1 MAMNNLDPF
10 PDYDVPQYRE
20 KGKHG
25 WKSRLSVDNQE
36 WNMVYLQTV
45 GQVMHSC
52 PAPVG
57 VSDHDHLMSSI
68 DELGCE
74 LIDMTLYP
82 PWLRV
87 EEVTHHCDAV
97 PRRHA
102 GVRPNDFPRLDCIFQ
117 SASPQLFLCNNLE
130 HEGNASKSS
139 HALPHYAFLAL
150 SVDPLRIG
158 LN

>member
-1 MAMNNLDPF
+1 MTMNNLDPF
-10 PDYDVPQYRE
+10 SDDDIPQNRE
-20 KGKHG
+20 KGEDG

-36 WNMVYLQTV
+36 WNVVDLETI

-57 VSDHDHLMSSI
+57 VSDHDHLVSSI

-74 LIDMTLYP
+74 LIYVTLYS

-102 GVRPNDFPRLDCIFQ
+102 GGRPCDLFRVDCIFQ
-117 SASPQLFLCNNLE
+117 
-130 HEGNASKSS
+130 
-139 HALPHYAFLAL
+139 LATL
-150 SVDPLRIG
+150 
-158 LN
+158 